1 MTEAPSTA
9 SLWSR
14 VTGDAFGLGPVM
26 RLIADPQFQR
36 DSMAMMRGLAEAG
49 KRQAR
54 VEAKLDYLM
63 GINGHAE
70 AIVNIN
76 ERIENDFAAA
86 AERARS
92 QAVAAGALPSPL
104 ASLGASSTSTAA
116 AFPDGRPGAE
126 LGGDPA
132 TSAPADDASPLDRG
146 AANGGGGG
154 GRQARATDAGF
165 LVNRGG

>member
-54 VEAKLDYLM
+54 LEAKLDYLM

-92 QAVAAGALPSPL
+92 QAVAAGALPSP
-104 ASLGASSTSTAA
+104 TSTAA

-132 TSAPADDASPLDRG
+132 ASAPTDDASPLDRG

-154 GRQARATDAGF
+154 GRQARAGDAGL

>member
-36 DSMAMMRGLAEAG
+36 DSLAMMRGLAEAG

-54 VEAKLDYLM
+54 LEAKLDYLM

-92 QAVAAGALPSPL
+92 QAVAAGALPSP
-104 ASLGASSTSTAA
+104 TPIAA
-116 AFPDGRPGAE
+116 AFPDGRRGVE

-132 TSAPADDASPLDRG
+132 TSAPTDDASPLDRG

-154 GRQARATDAGF
+154 GRQARAGDAGL
-165 LVNRGG
+165 LVNRGAG